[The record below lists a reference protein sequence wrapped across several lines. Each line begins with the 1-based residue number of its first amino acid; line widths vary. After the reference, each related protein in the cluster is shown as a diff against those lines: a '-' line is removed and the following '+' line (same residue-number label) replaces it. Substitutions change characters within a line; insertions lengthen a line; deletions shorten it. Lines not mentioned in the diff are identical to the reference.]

1 MDLGINS
8 YDIVIKNDSFNHMND
23 YLDLKGKILL
33 VSDDLIPQKYI
44 DKFIL
49 KYPNSIFISFP
60 HGENNKTIE
69 TYQKIMDVLMNN
81 SFSRKDNIIALG
93 GGLTSDIAGYAA
105 STYMRGINF
114 YIIPTTLLADVDASI
129 GGKVAI
135 NYRSIKNMI
144 GSFFPAQKIHIC
156 PGTFYQPKKVIIDPE
171 LLKTLSDR
179 LFFEGLVEAIKMALT
194 CNKELFELIENKS
207 NRKEVEGDLEN
218 IIYQALKIKKD
229 IVEKDEKEANLR
241 KVLNFGNTVGHAL
254 ETLFDGKLYHGEAV
268 GIGMTY
274 FVSDEIKVRLINL
287 LKKFSLPYQDDFK
300 ASEIMSYIK
309 HDKKVNEDKIAIC
322 EVNEIGKYQL
332 VDIDLDKL
340 EERIKRFKHEK

>member
-1 MDLGINS
+1 MELKMNLGINS
-8 YDIVIKNDSFNHMND
+8 YDIIIKNNSFSHLND

-33 VSDDLIPQKYI
+33 ISDDLIPQIYI
-44 DKFIL
+44 DKFLLI
-49 KYPNSIFISFP
+49 YPNSIFVSFP

-81 SFSRKDNIIALG
+81 SFSRKDNIISLG
-93 GGLTSDIAGYAA
+93 GGLTSDLAGYAA

-144 GSFFPAQKIHIC
+144 GSF
-156 PGTFYQPKKVIIDPE
+156 YQPKKVIIDPE

-179 LFFEGLVEAIKMALT
+179 LFFEGLVEAIKMSMT
-194 CNKELFELIENKS
+194 SNKELFELIENKS
-207 NRKEVEGDLEN
+207 NRKEVEDDLEN
-218 IIYQALKIKKD
+218 IIYQALKIKKE
-229 IVEKDEKEANLR
+229 IVEKDEKENDIR
-241 KVLNFGNTVGHAL
+241 KVLNFGHTLGHAL
-254 ETLFDGKLYHGEAV
+254 ESLFKGKLYHGECVA
-268 GIGMTY
+268 IGMTY
-274 FVSDEIKVRLINL
+274 FVNENIKDRLISL
-287 LKKFSLPYQDDFK
+287 LKKFSLPYQDDF
-300 ASEIMSYIK
+300 SVEEIMSYIK
-309 HDKKVNEDKIAIC
+309 HDKKLNGEKITIC

-332 VDIDLDKL
+332 VDIDLKEL